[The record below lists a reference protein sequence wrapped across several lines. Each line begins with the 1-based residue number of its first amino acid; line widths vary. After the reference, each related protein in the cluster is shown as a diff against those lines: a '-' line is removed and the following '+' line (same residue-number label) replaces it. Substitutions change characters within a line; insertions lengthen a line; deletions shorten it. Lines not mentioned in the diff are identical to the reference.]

1 MDIRELSRIPAHQW
15 TKEQMEEVAKELT
28 TGLHTINKEQDEF
41 YFRLGAKHALNMIS
55 ANTPGGL
62 FDKMQELSEA
72 HAVQLLDKKL
82 A

>member
-1 MDIRELSRIPAHQW
+1 MDIRQLSRIPAYQW
-15 TKEQMEEVAKELT
+15 TEPQMKEVAEQLSKGLTITKE
-28 TGLHTINKEQDEF
+28 HDEF

-82 A
+82 I